1 MRIIVAYDG
10 SPGSEAALD
19 EVIRRPWPPGT
30 EVRVVSVIEPPV
42 AYAST
47 EGMAAYGPVF
57 EDLYR
62 EVREKARTS
71 AIRAVERLRGRT
83 DLAVGY
89 ELREPGVKRALLDAI
104 HDFGAD
110 LVILGSHGTTAVG
123 RLFLGSVAHA
133 LVSHAPCNVEVVKIQ
148 VAA

>member
-19 EVIRRPWPPGT
+19 EVLKRPWPAGS
-30 EVRVVSVIEPPV
+30 EVRLVTVVEPPV

-57 EDLYR
+57 ETIYKEMR
-62 EVREKARTS
+62 EKMRAQALRALEKAR
-71 AIRAVERLRGRT
+71 ARK
-83 DLAVGY
+83 DLVASY

-104 HDFGAD
+104 RDFRAD
-110 LVILGSHGTTAVG
+110 LVVLGSEGTTALG

-133 LVSHAPCNVEVVKIQ
+133 LVSHAPCNVEVIRVP
-148 VAA
+148 AAA

>member
-19 EVIRRPWPPGT
+19 EVLKRPWPDGS
-30 EVRVVSVIEPPV
+30 EVRLVSVVEPPL

-57 EDLYR
+57 ETIDR
-62 EVREKARTS
+62 EMREKMRARGLHALEKARSRPDLTPS
-71 AIRAVERLRGRT
+71 FELRG
-83 DLAVGY
+83 
-89 ELREPGVKRALLDAI
+89 PGVQRALLDAI
-104 HDFGAD
+104 REFRAD
-110 LVILGSHGTTAVG
+110 LVVLGSQGTTALG

-133 LVSHAPCNVEVVKIQ
+133 LVSHAPCNVEVIRIPQ
-148 VAA
+148 AA

>member
-19 EVIRRPWPPGT
+19 EVIRRPWPTGT
-30 EVRVVSVIEPPV
+30 AVRLVSVVEPPV

-57 EDLYR
+57 ETLYK
-62 EVREKARTS
+62 EVRETTRAR
-71 AIRAVERLRGRT
+71 AIRAIERLHVRP
-83 DLAVGY
+83 DLATSY
-89 ELREPGVKRALLDAI
+89 ELREPGVKRALLDAVRE
-104 HDFGAD
+104 FGAD
-110 LVILGSHGTTAVG
+110 LIILGSHGTTAIG

-133 LVSHAPCNVEVVKIQ
+133 LVSHAPCNVEVVKVQ
-148 VAA
+148 AAA